1 MQELYSFG
9 IYCYILFLRLA
20 ALFNTKA
27 RRLIQG
33 HKHIFDDLKSLGDAP
48 VIWFHVA
55 SLGEF
60 EQGRPVLEEVRKRF
74 PNQKLLLTFFSPSG
88 YDVMK
93 KYDQVDLVTYM
104 PFDTIANASRFLKT
118 VNVSCAVFVK
128 YEFWFNH
135 LIELQKGNIPS
146 LYFSSAFR
154 SNQVYFKWYGKWMLD
169 VLSRVD
175 CFFVQNKA
183 SQKILSEKGVSNV
196 EVCKDTRLK
205 RVVDISKEPFND
217 ETIAD
222 FIVEQKAIVF
232 GSTWPADHDLIINW
246 YNVKKTAQKVIIA
259 PHEFSAAELKRLATN
274 IKGKVSFYSN
284 YQSDSDI
291 LIIDKIGLLKYIYR
305 YASCSYIGGGFGKGI
320 HNTLEAAVYGKP
332 VFFGPNFNKFQEA
345 QDLIDLKIAQSIKD
359 QSSFNDFLNQDLLVV
374 DSSGYFQDA
383 EQSVEVIVDKIADY
397 LDK

>member
-1 MQELYSFG
+1 MQKLYSLG
-9 IYCYILFLRLA
+9 IYCYTLFLRLV
-20 ALFNTKA
+20 ALFNNKA

-88 YDVMK
+88 YDLMK
-93 KYDQVDLVTYM
+93 NYDQVDVVTYM
-104 PFDTIANASRFLKT
+104 PFDTAANARRFLKT
-118 VNVSCAVFVK
+118 VNISCAVFVK

-135 LIELQKGNIPS
+135 LIELQKGNIPA

-154 SNQVYFKWYGKWMLD
+154 SNQVYFTWYGKWMLN
-169 VLSRVD
+169 VLKGVSF
-175 CFFVQNKA
+175 FFVQNVA
-183 SQKILSEKGVSNV
+183 SRQILLDNDILNV
-196 EVCKDTRLK
+196 EVCKDTRLT
-205 RVVDISKEPFND
+205 RVVDVSQESFSD
-217 ETIAD
+217 EIITD
-222 FIVEQKAIVF
+222 FIAGQKAVVF

-246 YNVKKTAQKVIIA
+246 YNSKAPSQKVIIA
-259 PHEFSAAELKRLATN
+259 PHELSSSELNRLSTEIREA
-274 IKGKVSFYSN
+274 VSFYSN
-284 YQSDSDI
+284 YKPDSDV
-291 LIIDKIGLLKYIYR
+291 LIIDKIGLLKFIYR

-320 HNTLEAAVYGKP
+320 HNILEAAVYGQP

-359 QSSFNDFLNQDLLVV
+359 QSSFNDFLSQDLLLV
-374 DSSGYFQDA
+374 DSIDYFQGA
-383 EQSVEVIVDKIADY
+383 EQSVKVIVEKIAEFH
-397 LDK
+397 